1 MLGLGDVG
9 EWMKK
14 APSQAALAAKRK
26 REHEEALERMNER
39 ELKEA
44 AYKAGGEHS
53 LPWRLILRIKTN

>member
-1 MLGLGDVG
+1 
-9 EWMKK
+9 MKK

-44 AYKAGGEHS
+44 AYKEK
-53 LPWRLILRIKTN
+53 RILLRALWTTFWTPPRHRE

>member
-1 MLGLGDVG
+1 MLGLG

-26 REHEEALERMNER
+26 RENEEALERMNER

-44 AYKAGGEHS
+44 ACS
-53 LPWRLILRIKTN
+53 LNVSHESFGLQVSCL

>member
-1 MLGLGDVG
+1 MLGLG

-26 REHEEALERMNER
+26 RENEEALERMNER

-44 AYKAGGEHS
+44 AYKMLTECV
-53 LPWRLILRIKTN
+53 T